1 MAIRFDGAYFRY
13 VGPSENLTKIDKLS
27 AITAGNDHKLFPYY
41 DVIEV
46 FRKFDSDELM
56 ELLDQ
61 PVIEI
66 PKPIG
71 FDIGRYSTTNPFE
84 AADRTKNSSGNG
96 GYINVEVRGNTMSFE
111 NEYAKW
117 EVKEYA
123 NILYA
128 ECFAKNG
135 HHGIYTYRFIPWI
148 SGREEWH
155 EYLETMDKFYR

>member
-27 AITAGNDHKLFPYY
+27 AIAAGNDYKLFPYY
-41 DVIEV
+41 EIIQ
-46 FRKFDSDELM
+46 L
-56 ELLDQ
+56 
-61 PVIEI
+61 I
-66 PKPIG
+66 PKYHLDKNGFQKLLEPGETPNRIG
-71 FDIGRYSTTNPFE
+71 FDIGKYRTTNPFE
-84 AADRTKNSSGNG
+84 AADKTKGRRGNG
-96 GYINVEVRGNTMSFE
+96 EYFNVEERGKTISFE